1 MAQILGSW
9 DNLKRVLFLKIAK
22 ERIFFFFFLLK
33 LMSQREVEDK

>member
-22 ERIFFFFFLLK
+22 ERIFFFFSPEADESK
-33 LMSQREVEDK
+33 GSRR

>member
-22 ERIFFFFFLLK
+22 ERIFFFFLLK